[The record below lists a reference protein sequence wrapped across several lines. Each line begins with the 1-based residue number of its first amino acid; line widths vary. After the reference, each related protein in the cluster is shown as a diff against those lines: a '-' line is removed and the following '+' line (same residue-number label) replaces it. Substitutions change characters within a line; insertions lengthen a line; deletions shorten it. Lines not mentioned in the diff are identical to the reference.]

1 MKTTLVAD
9 ANALGA
15 LEDDAGRSS
24 QPFNQFA
31 GKSTTYTDDF
41 YSTKLDMASV
51 SREQQ
56 QRAMQIENEIIGTKS
71 SNRHVAEERNQ
82 VEQQAEDW
90 QQNSHHGKDGNRAT
104 SSKDKGSLHQEENSK
119 DDDEEAKYGATDR
132 RNKTEAANQDGGV
145 FKSLQQSSQST
156 ATSAS
161 GAGAKKAGAGG
172 KARKNKLVTAPPGK
186 FKNFHAATSG
196 TKNGALL
203 SDMASGLLRDLAQ
216 NKKLALS
223 DFFIHPI
230 QQPPHHHHHSKYD
243 NQAHHNQ

>member
-1 MKTTLVAD
+1 
-9 ANALGA
+9 
-15 LEDDAGRSS
+15 
-24 QPFNQFA
+24 
-31 GKSTTYTDDF
+31 
-41 YSTKLDMASV
+41 MASV

-82 VEQQAEDW
+82 IEQQAEDW
-90 QQNSHHGKDGNRAT
+90 QQNTHNGKDGSGAGAT
-104 SSKDKGSLHQEENSK
+104 STKQKKGSLHQEGNKDVE

-203 SDMASGLLRDLAQ
+203 SDMASGFLRDLAQ
-216 NKKLALS
+216 NKKLPLS
-223 DFFIHPI
+223 DFFIHPV
-230 QQPPHHHHHSKYD
+230 
-243 NQAHHNQ
+243 